1 MNEVNAYNDDTRQY
15 LQMMQDNITRM
26 ATNSS
31 NAKTWVVTIV
41 TALLAIGC
49 SSSTLTQW
57 LLLVLIPIVAFWYM
71 DAFYLQLERK
81 LRNREQF
88 FINVLR
94 GKETSEDDLSGLL
107 YDFRPLHKDEDNE
120 ALRYVETGCQML
132 NKSVYPIYVSLFVI
146 TVVVA
151 CWGKIF

>member
-1 MNEVNAYNDDTRQY
+1 MNEINAYNDDARQY

-41 TALLAIGC
+41 TALLALGC
-49 SSSTLTQW
+49 GSSTLTRW
-57 LLLVLIPIVAFWYM
+57 LLLALIPIAAFWYM

-94 GKETSEDDLSGLL
+94 GKETSEDDQSGLL

-120 ALRYVETGCQML
+120 DLRYVETGCQML
-132 NKSVYPIYVSLFVI
+132 NKSVYPIYVSLFVV

-151 CWGKIF
+151 CWDKIF